1 MGNSYYMNNITQMTM
16 TQHPVDYHYQQFYL
30 QMKQQKMVVS
40 HQAYPP
46 AAAPA
51 AASRGGGMM
60 RTPRRTTNAAMDG
73 ERPVGGGRGSKFQLD
88 LRSVDTDG
96 DDLEGGG
103 QTPAGWLRR
112 TKSMLTPRGGSPFS
126 SRRSRNSA
134 AGGDPS
140 YECVHVTAVVTR
152 APGVSLGMELN
163 AYNQILSLVSG
174 SPCAEHPDVALH
186 DRVLSIDGEVRRGR
200 QPSLPPPSPP
210 LTIPHHPSP
219 PLTTP

>member
-1 MGNSYYMNNITQMTM
+1 
-16 TQHPVDYHYQQFYL
+16 
-30 QMKQQKMVVS
+30 MKQQKMVVS

-46 AAAPA
+46 AAAPSA

-96 DDLEGGG
+96 DDLDGGG

-126 SRRSRNSA
+126 RRGRNSNGAA
-134 AGGDPS
+134 AGGDP
-140 YECVHVTAVVTR
+140 YAGHECVHVTAAVTR
-152 APGVSLGMELN
+152 MQGTSL
-163 AYNQILSLVSG
+163 
-174 SPCAEHPDVALH
+174 
-186 DRVLSIDGEVRRGR
+186 
-200 QPSLPPPSPP
+200 
-210 LTIPHHPSP
+210 
-219 PLTTP
+219 

>member
-1 MGNSYYMNNITQMTM
+1 
-16 TQHPVDYHYQQFYL
+16 
-30 QMKQQKMVVS
+30 MVVS

-46 AAAPA
+46 AAAPSA

-96 DDLEGGG
+96 DDLDGGG

-126 SRRSRNSA
+126 RRGRNSNGA
-134 AGGDPS
+134 GAGGDP
-140 YECVHVTAVVTR
+140 YAGHECVHVTAAVTR
-152 APGVSLGMELN
+152 MPGTSLGMELN
-163 AYNQILSLVSG
+163 ANPTPTPTPTPNPNPTPTSTPIPNPNPNPNQVCRQRL
-174 SPCAEHPDVALH
+174 P
-186 DRVLSIDGEVRRGR
+186 RGAHG
-200 QPSLPPPSPP
+200 P
-210 LTIPHHPSP
+210 LT
-219 PLTTP
+219 